1 MDAIVVDAMMMMMMR
16 MMMTMMN
23 TQRVIVEN

>member
-1 MDAIVVDAMMMMMMR
+1 MDAIVVDAMMMMMMMM
-16 MMMTMMN
+16 MMMTMN